1 MTVYPAMISSSRRAT
16 WLAEV
21 SARITEA
28 EASTS
33 ARTATILLLASTGF
47 NTSEAVQELWADM
60 DALAVLRDVRR
71 RL

>member
-1 MTVYPAMISSSRRAT
+1 M
-16 WLAEV
+16 